1 MGVGALLGLLQGIT
15 EWLPIS
21 SEGVVAATY
30 DFIKDSSFEE
40 AVDFALW
47 LHLGTV
53 PCVLIVFRKEVAG
66 IVRELITTPRKPSPL
81 LSFLFV
87 ATVASGVVGIPLLVA
102 LDEVSSRAGA
112 AAMAVIGG
120 AMLITGVVQL
130 RRRQAGSRERG
141 DLSMSDG
148 ILAGL
153 AQGVAV
159 IPGLSRSGMTVSLLL
174 ARQVERKEALVL
186 SFLMSV
192 PATMGAALYAGLD
205 SGFASSGE
213 ALVAAGIA
221 FVVGLVA
228 IQAVLAAAQK
238 INFGAFVL
246 ALGSLIIA
254 GGLWE
259 ALR

>member
-1 MGVGALLGLLQGIT
+1 M
-15 EWLPIS
+15 
-21 SEGVVAATY
+21 
-30 DFIKDSSFEE
+30 
-40 AVDFALW
+40 
-47 LHLGTV
+47 
-53 PCVLIVFRKEVAG
+53 LIVFRKEVAG

-81 LSFLFV
+81 LSFLVV
-87 ATVASGVVGIPLLVA
+87 ATIASGVVGIPLLVA
-102 LDEVSSRAGA
+102 LNEVSNRAGA
-112 AAMAVIGG
+112 AAMVVIGA
-120 AMLITGVVQL
+120 AMLVTGIVQL

-174 ARQVERKEALVL
+174 ARQVERREALVL

-192 PATMGAALYAGLD
+192 PATLGAALYAGLD